1 LNEADRRQE
10 KEEAKAREQ
19 ARKQELAAHKESQPA
34 TYDITLKNAD
44 TPGLPAPET
53 TNSLPMAQLSQPES
67 PADDTEPAEASVPQS
82 DPDLRESERILA
94 DYVAMVQVHST
105 LAVATH

>member
-1 LNEADRRQE
+1 
-10 KEEAKAREQ
+10 
-19 ARKQELAAHKESQPA
+19 
-34 TYDITLKNAD
+34 
-44 TPGLPAPET
+44 
-53 TNSLPMAQLSQPES
+53 MAQLSQPES